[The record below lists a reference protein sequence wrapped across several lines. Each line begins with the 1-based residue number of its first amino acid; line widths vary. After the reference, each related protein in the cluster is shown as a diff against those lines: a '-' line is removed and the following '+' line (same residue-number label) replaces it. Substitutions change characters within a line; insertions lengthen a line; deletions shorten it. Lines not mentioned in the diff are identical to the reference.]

1 MTAQTLPFTNLDA
14 PPRAGAGDATLVAP
28 PAVVLDGVAKVF
40 TEGDTSHTV
49 LEDITLTLPAGRFI
63 VILGRSGSGKSTLLN
78 LIAGIDDPSR
88 GHITVAGVPITRLAE
103 RERTIFRRDHIGF
116 VYQFFNLI
124 PTLSVRDNVALPL
137 ELAGRAAT
145 ARAAADALLAEVDLL
160 DRADSYPDRLS
171 GGEQQRVAIARA
183 LAAAPPIVLADEPTG
198 NLDLETGTRVLAL
211 LRQLVGDRGRTL
223 IMATHSRAVAA
234 AADVVLRV
242 DGTGLV
248 PVQPGL
254 LTDAAW

>member
-1 MTAQTLPFTNLDA
+1 MTAQTPPLTALDA
-14 PPRAGAGDATLVAP
+14 PRMGAGNAPFDTP

-40 TEGDTSHTV
+40 SEGDTSHTV

-78 LIAGIDDPSR
+78 LIAGIDNPSR

-137 ELAGRAAT
+137 ELAGRTST
-145 ARAAADALLAEVDLL
+145 ARTAADALLAEVDLL

-211 LRQLVGDRGRTL
+211 LRRLVGDRGRTL

-242 DGTGLV
+242 EGTGLV
-248 PVQPGL
+248 PVQPGR

>member
-1 MTAQTLPFTNLDA
+1 M
-14 PPRAGAGDATLVAP
+14 GAGNAPFDTP

-40 TEGDTSHTV
+40 SEGDTSHTV

-78 LIAGIDDPSR
+78 LIAGIDNPSR

-137 ELAGRAAT
+137 ELAGRTST
-145 ARAAADALLAEVDLL
+145 ARTAADALLAEVDLL

-211 LRQLVGDRGRTL
+211 LRRLVGDRGRTL

-242 DGTGLV
+242 EGTGLV
-248 PVQPGL
+248 PVQPGR

>member
-1 MTAQTLPFTNLDA
+1 MTAQTLPFTRLDA
-14 PPRAGAGDATLVAP
+14 PPCAGTGDATLDAP
-28 PAVVLDGVAKVF
+28 PAVVLEGVTKVF

-137 ELAGRAAT
+137 ELAGRAST

-211 LRQLVGDRGRTL
+211 LRRLVGDRGRTL

-242 DGTGLV
+242 EGTGLV